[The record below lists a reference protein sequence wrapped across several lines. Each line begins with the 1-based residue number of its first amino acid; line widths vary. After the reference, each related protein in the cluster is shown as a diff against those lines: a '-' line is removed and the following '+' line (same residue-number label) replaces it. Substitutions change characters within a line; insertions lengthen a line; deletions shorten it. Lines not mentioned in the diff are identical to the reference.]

1 MEDVIRIGLALT
13 LVAIHSPFLLAFF
26 RRSRE
31 RTTPEI
37 LHFAV
42 LGIVIYYDSGFV
54 LQSFGWSYHSPFFPS
69 LESLTTEQFAVV
81 GIVLMVAPYVLAIG
95 YRATAGE
102 FSPIPHL
109 PTVSLVPKLRP
120 IFFLLFVPLCAAFAL
135 VGFSVIYGV
144 SSVVDVK
151 LFWMSVL
158 GSGYIAFLLPMF
170 VLAFFLRTKE
180 SRSPWG
186 WVFIVFLLAAN
197 VAATLFLGQRT
208 MTLLPFLMVVI
219 FLWRVSAARLALSAV
234 VLFAF
239 ASAALWF
246 YKGFAVDPNENFVA
260 RVQKVVNNDIVR
272 STVLARAIDE
282 SDPIGTRVLPNP
294 GQGYLY
300 TLLLYVPRSVL
311 PQKGYSTAAYFTAFA
326 NGEDTEFLAWGL
338 GLGFLEEISLNF
350 GYVALVPGILLYGAF
365 LGLMQR
371 VSQVF
376 PSCVV
381 GTHLGAVWMSGY
393 GSPSVFLYF
402 GSMTLFAIVLEGCF
416 ADSAGLPERS
426 VRSQTDKF
434 DTHCEAPSTEMS
446 TLSPNWR

>member
-1 MEDVIRIGLALT
+1 MESVIRIGLALA
-13 LVAIHSPFLLAFF
+13 LVAIHAPFALAFF
-26 RRSRE
+26 RRARK
-31 RTTPEI
+31 RQTPEI
-37 LHFAV
+37 LQFAV
-42 LGIVIYYDSGFV
+42 LGVVLYYDSGFV
-54 LQSFGWSYHSPFFPS
+54 LQTFGWSYYSPFFPS
-69 LESLTTEQFAVV
+69 LESLTLEQFAVV
-81 GIVLMVAPYVLAIG
+81 GILLMVVPYVLAVG
-95 YRATAGE
+95 YRATAGD
-102 FSPIPHL
+102 FAPIPHS
-109 PTVSLVPKLRP
+109 PTVSLFPKLRP
-120 IFFLLFVPLCAAFAL
+120 IFFLLFAPLCAAFAL

-180 SRSPWG
+180 SRTPWG
-186 WVFIVFLLAAN
+186 WAFIAFLLAAN

-219 FLWRVSAARLALSAV
+219 FRWRVSAVRLALSAV
-234 VLFAF
+234 ALFAF

-246 YKGFAVDPNENFVA
+246 YKGFAVDPNEDFVA

-272 STVLARAIDE
+272 STVLARAIEE
-282 SDPIGTRVLPNP
+282 SDPIGTRVLPTP

-350 GYVALVPGILLYGAF
+350 GYVALLPGILLYGAF

-371 VSQVF
+371 VSQAF

-381 GTHLGAVWMSGY
+381 GTHLAAVWMSGY

-416 ADSAGLPERS
+416 AGSAGSSESS
-426 VRSQTDKF
+426 VRSDADKL
-434 DTHCEAPSTEMS
+434 DLLDKAPSTEMPV
-446 TLSPNWR
+446 LSPNWR